1 MDVRLPRLGEGA
13 DSGTVA
19 SIFVKEGDQVTKDQ
33 PLLELESEKA
43 VASIPSPASGTVTK
57 LHIKDGDE
65 IKVGQ
70 LIASLDEGR
79 APQVSAPG
87 KTRDVAAEVPAEM
100 QRTHREEEMTP
111 GDVTRGD
118 SQEESGEEVKEIE
131 EEQGQALELPAPTDR
146 GASPAAS
153 PSTRKLARDLG
164 IDLRRVKGSEH
175 GGRIVMEDVR
185 RYIQRLQQIAFQQQP
200 AKRPA
205 AVREEAPRPAK
216 PVVESIEFS
225 KWGSVRKEKMSTL
238 RKTISSKMAESWTT
252 IPHVTQFDEAD
263 VTDIL
268 KLRKKYSAAYE
279 KKKAHLT
286 LTSFA
291 LKAVVETLKKHP
303 LFNASMD
310 EASGEIVYKDYYH
323 IGIAVDT
330 EQGLI
335 VPVIKDVDKK
345 SMMQL
350 SAELQELAGRTR
362 DRKVSLE
369 EMQGGTFTISNQGG
383 IGSAQFTPII
393 YKPQVAILGMGRG
406 SEKLIVRKGKPTK
419 RMMLPLGLSYDH
431 RLIDGA
437 NAARFMVDL
446 VAAFEQF
453 SESQMKGRL

>member
-19 SIFVKEGDQVTKDQ
+19 SMFIKEGDQIAKDQ
-33 PLLELESEKA
+33 PILELESEKA

-57 LHIKDGDE
+57 LHVKEGDE

-70 LIASLDEGR
+70 MIMSLDETR
-79 APQVSAPG
+79 APKETSQAKMPEAV
-87 KTRDVAAEVPAEM
+87 AEVATE
-100 QRTHREEEMTP
+100 RADIGDEKSP
-111 GDVTRGD
+111 GDNVPEGL
-118 SQEESGEEVKEIE
+118 QEEAREIE
-131 EEQGQALELPAPTDR
+131 EWQEQEIEIASPIDG
-146 GASPAAS
+146 GAVPAAS
-153 PSTRKLARDLG
+153 PSMRKLARDLG
-164 IDLRRVKGSEH
+164 IDLRRVKGSER

-185 RYIQRLQQIAFQQQP
+185 RYIQRLQQT
-200 AKRPA
+200 
-205 AVREEAPRPAK
+205 AVRKAAPGGAEAPRPA
-216 PVVESIEFS
+216 PMAAPEPIDFS
-225 KWGSVRKEKMSTL
+225 KWGAVHKEKITTL
-238 RKTISSKMAESWTT
+238 RRTISAKMTESWTT

-263 VTDIL
+263 VTDVL
-268 KLRKKYSAAYE
+268 RLRKKYSAAYE
-279 KKKAHLT
+279 KRKAHLT

-310 EASGEIVYKDYYH
+310 EASGQIMYKDYYH

-335 VPVIKDVDKK
+335 VPVIRDVDKK

-350 SAELQELAGRTR
+350 SAELQELAERTR
-362 DRKVSLE
+362 QRKVSLE

-383 IGSAQFTPII
+383 IGSAHFTPII
-393 YKPQVAILGMGRG
+393 NKPQVAILGMGRG
-406 SEKLIVRKGKPTK
+406 SEKVIVRKGKPVK

-453 SESQMKGRL
+453 SESQMRAK

>member
-19 SIFVKEGDQVTKDQ
+19 SIFVKEGDQVAKDQ
-33 PLLELESEKA
+33 PILELESEKA

-57 LHIKDGDE
+57 LHIKEGDE

-70 LIASLDEGR
+70 MIISLDEGR
-79 APQVSAPG
+79 APKESAPG
-87 KTRDVAAEVPAEM
+87 KTRDVAAEVAVERERASNEDEM
-100 QRTHREEEMTP
+100 SP
-111 GDVTRGD
+111 GDVTRGEE
-118 SQEESGEEVKEIE
+118 QEEGGDEVQRIE
-131 EEQGQALELPAPTDR
+131 EEQGHEIELPAPRDGGT
-146 GASPAAS
+146 PAAS
-153 PSTRKLARDLG
+153 PSMRKMARDLG
-164 IDLRRVKGSEH
+164 IDLRRVRGSER
-175 GGRIVMEDVR
+175 GGRIVLEDVR
-185 RYIQRLQQIAFQQQP
+185 RYIQRLQQIAYQQP
-200 AKRPA
+200 ARKPA
-205 AVREEAPRPAK
+205 AGGTEAPRPAPK
-216 PVVESIEFS
+216 PFPEQLDFS
-225 KWGSVRKEKMSTL
+225 KWGSVHKEKMTTL
-238 RKTISSKMAESWTT
+238 RRTISNKMAESWTT

-263 VTDIL
+263 VTDLL
-268 KLRKKYSAAYE
+268 KLRKRYSAAYE

-303 LFNASMD
+303 MFNASMD
-310 EASGEIVYKDYYH
+310 EASGEIVYKEYYH

-335 VPVIKDVDKK
+335 VPVIRDVDKK

-350 SAELQELAGRTR
+350 SAELQQLAERTR
-362 DRKVSLE
+362 QRKVSLE

-393 YKPQVAILGMGRG
+393 NKPEVAILGMGRG
-406 SEKLIVRKGKPTK
+406 SEKLVIRKGKQTK
-419 RMMLPLGLSYDH
+419 RIMLPLGLSYDH

-453 SESQMKGRL
+453 SESQMRAK

>member
-33 PLLELESEKA
+33 PILELESEKA
-43 VASIPSPASGTVTK
+43 VASIPSPTSGTVTR
-57 LHIKDGDE
+57 LHIKEGDE

-70 LIASLDEGR
+70 LIMSLDEGR
-79 APQVSAPG
+79 APKESAPG
-87 KTRDVAAEVPAEM
+87 KTRDVAAEVEGEEENVG
-100 QRTHREEEMTP
+100 REEQRAEGPVRAEIAQQGGVEGGGM
-111 GDVTRGD
+111 
-118 SQEESGEEVKEIE
+118 EEPRQHEI
-131 EEQGQALELPAPTDR
+131 ELPAVTDV
-146 GASPAAS
+146 GTAPAAS
-153 PSTRKLARDLG
+153 PSVRKMARDLG
-164 IDLRRVKGSEH
+164 IDLRRVRGSER

-185 RYIQRLQQIAFQQQP
+185 RYIQTLQRIAFQQPERKPPQG
-200 AKRPA
+200 AG
-205 AVREEAPRPAK
+205 EARHPAK
-216 PVVESIEFS
+216 PAPERVDFS
-225 KWGSVRKEKMSTL
+225 KWGPVRNEKMSTL
-238 RKTISSKMAESWTT
+238 RRTISNKMTESWTT

-263 VTDIL
+263 ITTVL

-303 LFNASMD
+303 IFNASMD
-310 EASGEIVYKDYYH
+310 EASGEVVYKDYYH

-335 VPVIKDVDKK
+335 VPVIRDVDKK
-345 SMMQL
+345 SMTQL
-350 SAELQELAGRTR
+350 SAELQELAERTR
-362 DRKVSLE
+362 QRKVSLD

-383 IGSAQFTPII
+383 IGSAHFTPIVN
-393 YKPQVAILGMGRG
+393 KPEVAILGMGRG
-406 SEKLIVRKGKPTK
+406 AEKLIVRKGKATK
-419 RMMLPLGLSYDH
+419 RVMLPLGLSYDH
-431 RLIDGA
+431 RVIDGA

-453 SESQMKGRL
+453 SESQMKGQK